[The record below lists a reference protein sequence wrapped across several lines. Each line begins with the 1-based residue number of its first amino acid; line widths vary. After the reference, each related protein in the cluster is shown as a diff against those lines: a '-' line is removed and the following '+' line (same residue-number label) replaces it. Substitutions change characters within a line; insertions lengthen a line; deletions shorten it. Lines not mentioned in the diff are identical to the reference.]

1 MAAAKKPAAKRTPR
15 SDTPT
20 VKAVR
25 AELRELDER
34 KPGLKDQRARRRR
47 DRRRE
52 AYDDPD
58 TTAAAVVSG
67 LRALERALENLHAQA
82 PEVTKPTEPEN
93 ELERRRADRAARRA
107 AS

>member
-1 MAAAKKPAAKRTPR
+1 MVAAKKPAAKRTPR

-34 KPGLKDQRARRRR
+34 KPGIKDQRARRRR
-47 DRRRE
+47 DRRRQ
-52 AYDDPD
+52 AYRRPGHHRGRGRVR
-58 TTAAAVVSG
+58 AARP
-67 LRALERALENLHAQA
+67 RARAENLHAQA
-82 PEVTKPTEPEN
+82 PEVTSPAEPEN
-93 ELERRRADRAARRA
+93 ELERRRAKRAARRA